1 MFFYAMSLRGVKR
14 RGNLYAIRYAHL
26 QDCHALVRNDIFLK
40 NKKAARIVA
49 KSCRFSMNAKLN
61 YAIALL
67 YNSETWFQLITF
79 HIAAR

>member
-1 MFFYAMSLRGVKR
+1 LLRR
-14 RGNLYAIRYAHL
+14 FTP
-26 QDCHALVRNDIFLK
+26 RNDIFFK
-40 NKKAARIVA
+40 NKKAAELFTNPA
-49 KSCRFSMNAKLN
+49 AYQLNAKLN